1 MGKKKI
7 KFDPKTLYEG
17 YVLSYKFLGIKFQR
31 IWIQQGK
38 NNLTNKCFKRYEEN
52 VEEYFL
58 YLVRYIYLARGD
70 DKLNPS
76 WKHED

>member
-1 MGKKKI
+1 MNMNSTGKEKK
-7 KFDPKTLYEG
+7 
-17 YVLSYKFLGIKFQR
+17 
-31 IWIQQGK
+31 
-38 NNLTNKCFKRYEEN
+38 NLTNKCFKRYEEN